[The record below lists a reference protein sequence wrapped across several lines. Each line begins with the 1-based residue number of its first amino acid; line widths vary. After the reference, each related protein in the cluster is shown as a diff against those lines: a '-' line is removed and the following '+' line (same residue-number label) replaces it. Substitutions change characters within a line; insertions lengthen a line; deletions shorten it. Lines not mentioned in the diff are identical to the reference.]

1 MIKVIVLGS
10 GNVGNHLANVFL
22 TNTVVD
28 LIQVYSRDIQKIQHF
43 KNSVAIT
50 NNTKDLVDAD
60 VYIISISDDAILE
73 FSKSLNISNKL
84 IVHTSGS
91 VEMDILKN
99 FNKRGVFYPL
109 QTFSKNKDIDFKN
122 VPICIESNT
131 NDDLILLES
140 LASSISNH
148 VYILNSEKRIKMHI
162 SAVFVN
168 NFVNHLYQIGS
179 EICEENRVPFEILHP
194 LILETATKIQT
205 LTPFDAQTGPAR
217 RNDKLTI
224 EKQLSQLSEKEI
236 KIYKSL
242 TESIIKTHSS

>member
-50 NNTKDLVDAD
+50 NNTKDLLDAD